1 MSLVRNVGAI
11 AVFSNDHP
19 GWPSSHY
26 WRWPTLRERSRWPA
40 CAPEPD
46 IDPQLV
52 EELAESCAGLS
63 ALESALLIAEGM
75 RHVYGGEWQI
85 EANTDGSFAIMARN

>member
-1 MSLVRNVGAI
+1 VAELALLEMAYSPRKITMARVR
-11 AVFSNDHP
+11 
-19 GWPSSHY
+19 
-26 WRWPTLRERSRWPA
+26 
-40 CAPEPD
+40 PEAD

-75 RHVYGGEWQI
+75 RYVYGGEWQI